1 MKLIIEPDHGVAQLA
16 SAIKNAKESI
26 EITIFRFDRNDIEEA
41 LKAAAARGVKV
52 TALVAYANRGGQKL
66 LRKLEMHFLE
76 AGMTVARTADDLIR
90 YHNKLMI
97 VDRKILFVLAFN
109 FTHLDIA
116 RSRCFGISTE
126 NPRLVQET
134 AKLFEAD
141 CTRTPYTAGL
151 PTLVVSPANS
161 RKELGAFL
169 RAAKKQL
176 LIYDPEISDKEMLR
190 ILKERTK
197 EGVEV
202 RIIGHAKNADS
213 FQVGELSKLRLHT
226 RTIVRDGS
234 QAFIGSQ
241 SLRALELDQRR
252 EVGVIFN
259 ESRIVKSLIATFEG
273 DWKGLRP
280 AEPKVSD
287 VDSPKTNREVES
299 EKVAQVLIKE
309 LHPIAATVKK
319 AVKKVVAKAGD
330 EALHDQ
336 KVKDTVKKVVKRAV
350 KDAVKEVVREAKYA

>member
-1 MKLIIEPDHGVAQLA
+1 MKLITEPDQGAGQLL
-16 SAIKNAKESI
+16 SAIKNARESI
-26 EITIFRFDRNDIEEA
+26 EITIFRFDRSDIEEA
-41 LKAAAARGVKV
+41 LKAAAGRGVKV

-76 AGMTVARTADDLIR
+76 AGMTVARTADDLVR

-97 VDRKILFVLAFN
+97 VDRKILFVLSFN

-116 RSRCFGISTE
+116 HSRCFGVCTT
-126 NPRLVQET
+126 NTRLVQEA

-151 PTLVVSPANS
+151 SALVVSPANS
-161 RKELGAFL
+161 RKELARFL
-169 RAAKKQL
+169 RKAKKQL
-176 LIYDPEISDKEMLR
+176 LIYDPEISDKEMMR
-190 ILKERTK
+190 ILKERAK
-197 EGVEV
+197 EGVDV
-202 RIIGHAKNADS
+202 QIIGHTKDTDHL
-213 FQVGELSKLRLHT
+213 QVAELNKLRLHT
-226 RTIVRDGS
+226 RTIVRDRT

-241 SLRALELDQRR
+241 SLRALELDRRR
-252 EVGVIFN
+252 EVGLIFK
-259 ESRIVKSLIATFEG
+259 ESRIVRSLIATFEA
-273 DWKGLRP
+273 DWKGRRP
-280 AEPKVSD
+280 AEPKASD
-287 VDSPKTNREVES
+287 VDSFKKGPEVEP
-299 EKVAQVLIKE
+299 EKVAEVLIKE

-330 EALHDQ
+330 EALHDE

>member
-126 NPRLVQET
+126 NPRLVQEA

-141 CTRTPYTAGL
+141 CTRTPYTAGMSA
-151 PTLVVSPANS
+151 LVVSPANS
-161 RKELGAFL
+161 RKELAAFL

-213 FQVGELSKLRLHT
+213 FQVGELNKLRLHT
-226 RTIVRDGS
+226 RTIVRDAG

-241 SLRALELDQRR
+241 SLRALELDRRR
-252 EVGVIFN
+252 EVGVIFK
-259 ESRIVKSLIATFEG
+259 ESRIVKSLIATFES
-273 DWKGLRP
+273 DWKGLP
-280 AEPKVSD
+280 AEPKESD
-287 VDSPKTNREVES
+287 VDGPKKSQEVES

-330 EALHDQ
+330 EALHDE